1 MHIKY
6 NLGETEVPVNCW
18 VDLENR
24 EVTLVMYQDVNIVDV
39 LEIKILDDI
48 VSKAQQKF
56 IEDMKEP

>member
-39 LEIKILDDI
+39 LDI
-48 VSKAQQKF
+48 VTLDKMVLEAEHQF
-56 IEDMKEP
+56 KEWINEP